1 MNDPFE
7 LLASRLEARGKVRHF
22 AANQLRSA
30 CPACGGKNTSTLSVK
45 RGDSGAVLVKC
56 WKSACSP
63 DAIAEAVGLELA
75 ELFPPRSDYAQ
86 GGVPPARRRGL
97 LPAVQAL
104 ELIDHEASV
113 VAVSAM
119 NLAQGLALSDA
130 ARERLLQAA
139 RRINYLMSEV
149 RA

>member
-1 MNDPFE
+1 MSDPFE
-7 LLASRLEARGKVRHF
+7 LLASRLEVRGKVRHF

-63 DAIAEAVGLELA
+63 DTIAEALGLELA
-75 ELFPPRSDYAQ
+75 DLFPPRSAYAQ
-86 GGVPPARRRGL
+86 GGAPPARRRSL

-104 ELIDHEASV
+104 ELINHETNL
-113 VAVSAM
+113 VAVSAL
-119 NLAQGLALSDA
+119 NLAHGLALSDA

-139 RRINYLMSEV
+139 SRINYLMSEV
-149 RA
+149 YA